1 LTCLRDPRP
10 HSCQVQT
17 QCLCGDG
24 TARPHRICPRGR
36 PAHMAVPLPAP
47 TPRHRT
53 MQPRPHGTAED
64 SASGAS
70 QPRASLVDRRRRR
83 PRFLEPFLSGKDSFF
98 CFCFLQVSCCPVA
111 PCVQSV
117 TGTRTRASGRRS
129 GGKGTVHAAHFTD
142 HEANSF
148 ASCQQTASAT
158 CLWQGGLGCVRL
170 CGMAVSGGRIW
181 SNLEPGDVF
190 L

>member
-1 LTCLRDPRP
+1 M
-10 HSCQVQT
+10 VQH
-17 QCLCGDG
+17 G
-24 TARPHRICPRGR
+24 RIASVLAPGRRTWPCRYGRQHLVTGPCSRGR
-36 PAHMAVPLPAP
+36 FRLSAARNRRRQH
-47 TPRHRT
+47 T
-53 MQPRPHGTAED
+53 TAERPSLPGRSTATD
-64 SASGAS
+64 GRQDFYSRSFQGAG
-70 QPRASLVDRRRRR
+70 QIL
-83 PRFLEPFLSGKDSFF
+83 SFF
-98 CFCFLQVSCCPVA
+98 FSFTGLVLHCCTLCTV
-111 PCVQSV
+111 CN
-117 TGTRTRASGRRS
+117 GTRTGASGRRS

-170 CGMAVSGGRIW
+170 CGMAVGGGRIW